1 MCVDHVRVTVTDHQA
16 LIFGVGVQCLR
27 RKVMDL
33 RTCSQILLL
42 LSQWEMKWEMKLPL
56 RASYFKAES
65 FEGQSHRS
73 DILAKGSREEIIP

>member
-1 MCVDHVRVTVTDHQA
+1 
-16 LIFGVGVQCLR
+16 
-27 RKVMDL
+27 MDL